1 MKIRVCNFGVAVAAA
16 MVASIVS
23 TQGTVALEPKVINGT
38 AAGPLSNTVAYI
50 EVFDGNCSAAVLA
63 PTILVT
69 AAHCVAE
76 SDDLPAAS
84 PSDIV
89 IYAPGADVSTSTPAA
104 ARVTR
109 IIYDAKRYAD
119 EKKGWDVAFL
129 VVDQPLGTTPIS
141 RLATQEEASAITAN
155 KADLTFVGYGQ
166 VNPAG
171 TALSQ
176 AASPRPISSQ
186 ARTYYW
192 SYDLGAGA
200 IDVAIN
206 GISGP
211 CYGDS
216 GGPWMYQAGD
226 ELLLVGVESLGQGRP
241 CDKTWDEPYEE
252 VPVVSGVKSLVNQA
266 YAAAGIAQPAVP
278 TTCIKIQGEK
288 QYCAQ
293 GRAWIYYN
301 CWTGSRATL
310 QELSANRWTD
320 VVTRKA
326 PRGYGCK
333 DNFPYG
339 LTFAAFSETA
349 ELQRFRL
356 VVPKQSGVARV
367 TYDPFVVTRK

>member
-1 MKIRVCNFGVAVAAA
+1 MKMRLREFGLITAGVVI
-16 MVASIVS
+16 ASFIQVHPAS
-23 TQGTVALEPKVINGT
+23 GAELRVINGKDP
-38 AAGPLSNTVAYI
+38 GLLSNSVSHI
-50 EVFDGNCSAAVLA
+50 EVFDTTCSAAVLA

-84 PSDIV
+84 PSDIA
-89 IYAPGADVSTSTPAA
+89 IYAPGVDVAVSSPVS

-119 EKKGWDVAFL
+119 EKEGWDVAFL

-155 KADLTFVGYGQ
+155 KSELTFVGYGQ

-171 TALSQ
+171 TGLSQ
-176 AASPRPISSQ
+176 ASSPRPISSQ

-192 SYDLGAGA
+192 SYSTGAGA

-206 GISGP
+206 GVAGP

-241 CDKTWDEPYEE
+241 CDKTWDEPFEE
-252 VPVVSGVKSLVNQA
+252 VPVISGLRTLVNQA
-266 YAAAGIAQPAVP
+266 YSAAGIGQPDVP
-278 TTCIKIQGEK
+278 TTCIKVQGEK
-288 QYCAQ
+288 QYCAK
-293 GRAWIYYN
+293 GKAWIYYN
-301 CWTGSRATL
+301 CWSGSRATL
-310 QELSANRWTD
+310 QELNAAVWAD
-320 VVTRKA
+320 VLTRKT

-333 DNFPYG
+333 GKYPYG
-339 LTFAAFSETA
+339 LTFAAFSDAT

-356 VVPKQSGVARV
+356 VVPNQGEGSRV
-367 TYDPFVVTRK
+367 SYDPFVVTRK

>member
-1 MKIRVCNFGVAVAAA
+1 M
-16 MVASIVS
+16 
-23 TQGTVALEPKVINGT
+23 
-38 AAGPLSNTVAYI
+38 
-50 EVFDGNCSAAVLA
+50 FDGNCSAAVLA

-104 ARVTR
+104 TRVTR

-119 EKKGWDVAFL
+119 EKRGWDVAFL

-226 ELLLVGVESLGQGRP
+226 ELLLVGVESLGLGRP
-241 CDKTWDEPYEE
+241 CDKTWDEPFEE

-278 TTCIKIQGEK
+278 TTCIKVQGEK

-293 GRAWIYYN
+293 GRAWIYFY
-301 CWTGSRATL
+301 CWSGSRSTL
-310 QELSANRWTD
+310 QELSDTRWTD

-326 PRGYGCK
+326 PRGYSCK
-333 DNFPYG
+333 GNFPYG
-339 LTFAAFSETA
+339 LTFADFSETA

-356 VVPKQSGVARV
+356 VVPEQSGVARV

>member
-1 MKIRVCNFGVAVAAA
+1 VNVRDRILSISISATLVTL
-16 MVASIVS
+16 MVPLHA
-23 TQGTVALEPKVINGT
+23 GALSPGVINGT
-38 AAGPLSNTVAYI
+38 DSGDLSNSVAYI
-50 EVFDGNCSAAVLA
+50 EIFDSSCSAAVLA

-84 PSDIV
+84 SSSIRVFAPGSDISNSE
-89 IYAPGADVSTSTPAA
+89 PTAA
-104 ARVTR
+104 KVKR
-109 IIYDAKRYAD
+109 IIYDAKRYAANK
-119 EKKGWDVAFL
+119 EGWDVAFL
-129 VVDQPLGTTPIS
+129 VLDQPIGITPIS

-171 TALSQ
+171 TSLPQ
-176 AASPRPISSQ
+176 DNSPRPLTSK

-206 GISGP
+206 GVSGP

-216 GGPWMYQAGD
+216 GGPWMYQSGD

-241 CDKTWDEPYEE
+241 CDKTWDESFEE
-252 VPVVSGVKSLVNQA
+252 VPVISGVKGLVNQA

-293 GRAWIYYN
+293 GRAWIYYH
-301 CWTGSRATL
+301 CWSGARATL
-310 QELSANRWTD
+310 QKLAASGWAD

-326 PRGYGCK
+326 PKGYGCK
-333 DNFPYG
+333 GKFPYG
-339 LTFAAFSETA
+339 LTFAAFSDSA
-349 ELQRFRL
+349 ELERYRL
-356 VVPKQSGVARV
+356 VVPKQSGVSRI
-367 TYDPFVVTRK
+367 TYEPFVVTRK